1 MKQPS
6 RRPHLPPQSIY
17 IIGAQSTGK
26 TTLVN
31 ALEDHFRQLSSPP
44 SVIHEVART
53 LLQKRGTGANSDRL
67 RYTAGDCFTVDDIRG
82 SPARSLDLQRRILAG
97 QARAEHDASFAA
109 FAKAPKSRSQHWL
122 VSDRSALDPIAYAW
136 QYVGPGVARSLM
148 TPEWRGMRDR
158 MAGSLIVLCEAGVD
172 WLTDDG
178 LRLMPTSREE
188 WFRTHEVFC
197 QVLKEARLSYVVL
210 PRSVRSTED
219 RMAFVLRSWRNYT
232 PEK

>member
-1 MKQPS
+1 MKQPP
-6 RRPHLPPQSIY
+6 RRPHPPPQSIY

-53 LLQKRGTGANSDRL
+53 LLQKRGTGTNSDRL

-97 QARAEHDASFAA
+97 QARAEHDASIAA
-109 FAKAPKSRSQHWL
+109 FAKSPRSRSQHWL

-136 QYVGPGVARSLM
+136 QYVVA
-148 TPEWRGMRDR
+148 GMRDR

-197 QVLKEARLSYVVL
+197 QILKEARLSYIVL
-210 PRSVRSTED
+210 PRNVRSTED

-232 PEK
+232 PDK